1 MRTEDELTD
10 ALRSV
15 AERSPQERDLLAAL
29 AVRRRR
35 RHQRRTQVLAAGAV
49 VAVLGVGAVGMRGFF
64 SAGGHAAV
72 SAATPTNMTVTVT
85 TMLPTVVPNV
95 ALSPPARSK
104 VVDADRLWPGAV
116 FTMPAKN
123 ADGWRYRPITSL
135 SATEVL
141 LSAESSFEK
150 AGTFEVYDSATGK
163 SRVVTTVPRTPG
175 LDGYFPQTATTDGQ
189 SLAWFAY
196 GEKDGA
202 AVREI
207 WTVPV
212 AGGEPRLLGTFTGKH
227 AQIDAIGVDGDHVYW
242 SELSG
247 GVWSIPLAGGEA
259 ARVPDSDELHLM
271 KWPYAVDAAD
281 GPKGH
286 DRNQTKLVDLARE
299 AQTEINVPASAQGL
313 RCGPSWCF
321 GRNGQGSF
329 VQYLDGTNTIALDGL
344 SDVSILTRFPILDR
358 FLFAGS
364 TVYDAATGEVAAI
377 GKGRGMYGVGTS
389 SEPSTIIYWDG
400 EPGTFTVLNLAAV
413 PPAQ

>member
-1 MRTEDELTD
+1 MRTENELTD
-10 ALRSV
+10 ALRSA
-15 AERSPQERDLLAAL
+15 AERAPQEGDLLAAL

-35 RHQRRTQVLAAGAV
+35 RHQRRMQILAAGAV
-49 VAVLGVGAVGMRGFF
+49 VAVLGGGVVGIRGVF
-64 SAGGHAAV
+64 SGEGHSAV
-72 SAATPTNMTVTVT
+72 SAATPTDMTVSVT
-85 TMLPTVVPNV
+85 TTLPKA
-95 ALSPPARSK
+95 ALSPSARSK
-104 VVDADRLWPGAV
+104 VVDAERLWPGAV

-141 LSAESSFEK
+141 LRAESSFEK
-150 AGTFEVYDSATGK
+150 TGKFEVYDSATGK

-175 LDGYFPQTATTDGQ
+175 LDRYFPQTATTDGQ
-189 SLAWFAY
+189 SLAWFAH
-196 GEKDGA
+196 GEKDGE

-207 WTVPV
+207 WTVPL

-242 SELSG
+242 SERSG

-259 ARVPDSDELHLM
+259 ARVPGGDGLHLM
-271 KWPYAVDAAD
+271 KWPYAVDVAD
-281 GPKGH
+281 GEKGH
-286 DRNQTKLVDLARE
+286 DRNQTKLVDLARA
-299 AQTEINVPASAQGL
+299 AQTEINAPTSAQGL
-313 RCGPSWCF
+313 RCGPTWCF
-321 GRNGQGSF
+321 GRNGQGLF
-329 VQYLDGTNTIALDGL
+329 VQSLDGTNTIALDGI
-344 SDVSILTRFPILDR
+344 SGTSMTRFPILDR

-364 TVYDAATGEVAAI
+364 TVYDAATGEVAATI
-377 GKGRGMYGVGTS
+377 GEGGGSYGVGTS

>member
-1 MRTEDELTD
+1 MRTENELTD
-10 ALRSV
+10 ALRSA
-15 AERSPQERDLLAAL
+15 AEWAPQECDLLAAL
-29 AVRRRR
+29 AVRRHR
-35 RHQRRTQVLAAGAV
+35 RHRRRTQVLAAGAV
-49 VAVLGVGAVGMRGFF
+49 VAILGVGAVGIRGF
-64 SAGGHAAV
+64 SSGGGHAAV
-72 SAATPTNMTVTVT
+72 SAATPTNMTVIT
-85 TMLPTVVPNV
+85 TMPPNV

-104 VVDADRLWPGAV
+104 VVDADKLWPGAV

-123 ADGWRYRPITSL
+123 ADGWHYRPITSL

-150 AGTFEVYDSATGK
+150 AGAFEVYDSATGK

-175 LDGYFPQTATTDGQ
+175 LDKYIPQTATTDGQ

-207 WTVPV
+207 WTVPL

-259 ARVPDSDELHLM
+259 ARVPDSDGLHLM
-271 KWPYAVDAAD
+271 KWPYAVDVAD
-281 GPKGH
+281 GPKEH
-286 DRNQTKLVDLARE
+286 DRNQTKLVDLARG
-299 AQTEINVPASAQGL
+299 AQTKINVPASARGL
-313 RCGPSWCF
+313 RCGPSWCV
-321 GRNGQGSF
+321 GRNGQGPLYQGSF

-344 SDVSILTRFPILDR
+344 SDVSTLIQFPILDR
-358 FLFAGS
+358 FLFDGS

-377 GKGRGMYGVGTS
+377 GKGSGMFGVGTS